1 MDKYCIGN
9 KNVWILDQE
18 TRRKSNSVRQ
28 AELGLVLFI
37 QGFIYY
43 TQCKIVNRDSL
54 LTPKMNYNLIYK
66 YAIDYQAVLELDWPI
81 I

>member
-1 MDKYCIGN
+1 MYKYCIWN

-18 TRRKSNSVRQ
+18 TRKNSNSVRQ

-43 TQCKIVNRDSL
+43 TKCKIENRDRL

-66 YAIDYQAVLELDWPI
+66 YAIAYQAVLELDWPI